1 MGYVGRIGER
11 VLGEACLA
19 LAGWGGDPSLGAP
32 DLRVAVNVAAQQ
44 LSDPE
49 LPEQIR
55 RAIEVAEL
63 PPRALTLEIT
73 ETAVMQ
79 DVDAALAVI
88 GQLRAMR
95 VRLSMDDF
103 GTGHSSLSNLRR
115 VPLDVLKIDR
125 SFVAGLGAIAEDT
138 VIVES
143 IVHLG
148 HSFGLAVVAEGVE
161 SPPQL
166 AQLERLGCDPGP
178 GYPLR
183 PETGRESWRD
193 RVGP

>member
-1 MGYVGRIGER
+1 MGALGRYGLAVVYQPVFEISSVRITELEVLARWNNRRFGAVGPDEFITVAEDMGYVGRIGEH
-11 VLGEACLA
+11 VLREACRA
-19 LAGWGGDPSLGAP
+19 LAGWRGDPSLGVP
-32 DLRVAVNVAAQQ
+32 DLRVAVNVSAQQ

-115 VPLDVLKIDR
+115 VPPDVLKT
-125 SFVAGLGAIAEDT
+125 A
-138 VIVES
+138 
-143 IVHLG
+143 
-148 HSFGLAVVAEGVE
+148 
-161 SPPQL
+161 
-166 AQLERLGCDPGP
+166 RLCRAGP
-178 GYPLR
+178 GGS
-183 PETGRESWRD
+183 EGRR
-193 RVGP
+193 GG